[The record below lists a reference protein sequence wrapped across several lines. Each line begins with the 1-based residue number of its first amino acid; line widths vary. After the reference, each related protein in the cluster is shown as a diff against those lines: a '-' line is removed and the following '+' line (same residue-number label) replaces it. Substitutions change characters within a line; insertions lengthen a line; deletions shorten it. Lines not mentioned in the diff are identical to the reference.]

1 MAPGEGLEIKGNVPP
16 AFQQAM
22 AQDKKRAEQEIAQ
35 QTQAPMPTV
44 APNTGA
50 ALATN
55 PQFEAI
61 IGKLGTKWE
70 TISLPSR
77 GKFYTDDH
85 LKSGVLHVRKMTGA
99 DEEYLASPRLVKRN
113 EAMDKIFQACI
124 QEPVDTTQLLT
135 IDRTYLL
142 IWLRGISYGSNYDV
156 EVKCTECETKF
167 QTSINL
173 DELEV
178 EYCPDDFGMHSLE
191 GVLPDSG
198 FKFKYRLSYGNDET
212 TVTHHRERRL
222 KMFGDSAVDDTLTFR
237 AALLLNDIEGITS
250 HEELSVILKRLGV
263 EDINYLRNLVNEP
276 PFGVDTEC
284 TIYCPNCSADF
295 NQDLPLEAGFFF
307 PRSQKKE
314 REK

>member
-1 MAPGEGLEIKGNVPP
+1 
-16 AFQQAM
+16 
-22 AQDKKRAEQEIAQ
+22 
-35 QTQAPMPTV
+35 
-44 APNTGA
+44 
-50 ALATN
+50 
-55 PQFEAI
+55 
-61 IGKLGTKWE
+61 
-70 TISLPSR
+70 
-77 GKFYTDDH
+77 
-85 LKSGVLHVRKMTGA
+85 
-99 DEEYLASPRLVKRN
+99 
-113 EAMDKIFQACI
+113 
-124 QEPVDTTQLLT
+124 
-135 IDRTYLL
+135 
-142 IWLRGISYGSNYDV
+142 
-156 EVKCTECETKF
+156 
-167 QTSINL
+167 
-173 DELEV
+173 LEV

-237 AALLLNDIEGITS
+237 AALLLNDIEGIRS